1 MNLTADTH
9 SILRDVRYHAPGVP
23 SDDAIRNA
31 LVEEGQRI
39 CDQVTLAGLI
49 LDAKKA
55 EFERNIPNPAFPAI
69 AVTEYI
75 GAAEYIGA
83 DQRVYADSLV
93 RLGVIVDILTAAS
106 K

>member
-1 MNLTADTH
+1 MNLTAETH

-23 SDDAIRNA
+23 SDEAIRNA

-55 EFERNIPNPAFPAI
+55 EFERNIPNPAFPAT
-69 AVTEYI
+69 AR
-75 GAAEYIGA
+75 AEYIGA
-83 DQRVYADSLV
+83 DQRVYADCLV